1 MIGACQTKTASAAD
15 RAPTGVRRANS
26 RHCRARSRYFAL
38 MSGKRMRPPSIELT
52 VSADNTR
59 AINLYERFGFVREGR
74 HQDFAMRDGAYVDAL
89 AMARM
94 KGV

>member
-1 MIGACQTKTASAAD
+1 
-15 RAPTGVRRANS
+15 
-26 RHCRARSRYFAL
+26 
-38 MSGKRMRPPSIELT
+38 MRPPSIELT

-59 AINLYERFGFVREGR
+59 AISLYERFGFVREGR

-94 KGV
+94 KGA